1 MGFPTIHKSKCV
13 CIKGFLVSAP
23 SPSSDAPAATP
34 AAWRLSSNA
43 AFALLAAVLFAFFLA
58 AAAPSPLFVLFQQD
72 WGFSSALLTVAFAVY
87 ALALLASLLVA
98 GALSDH
104 VGRRPVIVVALVL
117 QAVAMVMFL
126 VARGI
131 GGIVAARV
139 VQGLATG
146 IASGTLSAAVL
157 EAAPASRKRLGTLI
171 TSTSP
176 LAGLAVGA
184 AATGLTVSLSSH
196 PVPLIFGTL
205 TVLLALGAVAAYFIP
220 ETATPRPG
228 AWASLVPRVSVAQ
241 RARGE
246 FARGLPVLVSSWA
259 LAGLFLSL
267 VPSILRH
274 IFAIDS
280 GVTNGLAI
288 ATLFGV
294 GAVSPSLMR
303 PFGTWTPVAGML
315 STALGVALL
324 LAAFA
329 SGSVLLFFVG
339 AAVAGL
345 GFGASFAAL
354 LQALAP
360 LAQVHERAELFAAL
374 FVVSYLAFSVPAMGA
389 GLLIASLGLRATVEG
404 YAVLVI
410 AMALVG
416 AWAQWRGRA
425 RTR

>member
-1 MGFPTIHKSKCV
+1 MAS
-13 CIKGFLVSAP
+13 
-23 SPSSDAPAATP
+23 
-34 AAWRLSSNA
+34 
-43 AFALLAAVLFAFFLA
+43 
-58 AAAPSPLFVLFQQD
+58 
-72 WGFSSALLTVAFAVY
+72 
-87 ALALLASLLVA
+87 LASWA
-98 GALSDH
+98 S
-104 VGRRPVIVVALVL
+104 IS
-117 QAVAMVMFL
+117 
-126 VARGI
+126 
-131 GGIVAARV
+131 
-139 VQGLATG
+139 
-146 IASGTLSAAVL
+146 SGT
-157 EAAPASRKRLGTLI
+157 PASRKRLGTLI

-267 VPSILRH
+267 VPSILQH

-410 AMALVG
+410 AVALVG